1 MAYSSMTNSQL
12 PWEKFGL
19 EAGEVF
25 AAVAVPDC
33 TGLKWVKTA
42 DTRVGIA
49 IDLPGDMSPFDPG
62 RAYQNLE
69 FEVLPLSEGANP
81 LKIFCVFC
89 VDSSYFE
96 IFEDLCRSLIKV
108 LKDID
113 DPISKA
119 KTTVTRANAWSE
131 LFRSGRRELSR
142 EQVMGLICELNFLKD
157 HWKPMGRGIST
168 WYGPDDKSQDFVD
181 DGAAVAVEIKHQS
194 KEGAISI
201 SSLYQLDFDGALFLV
216 TMQLEEHAEGISL
229 NALVEEISC
238 DLNPEELADFES
250 KLIRLGYEARSTY
263 DVPFRTADKK
273 CLAVK
278 SDFPRLVVGS
288 VTGLVRANYKLQL
301 DDSFD
306 PYIISIADMEVA
318 FER

>member
-1 MAYSSMTNSQL
+1 MTSEGL
-12 PWEKFGL
+12 PWDRFQV
-19 EAGEVF
+19 GEGELLASISVSGC
-25 AAVAVPDC
+25 P
-33 TGLKWVKTA
+33 GLKWVKTSE
-42 DTRVGIA
+42 TRVGVA
-49 IDLPGDMSPFDPG
+49 VDLPNDMPVFELG
-62 RAYQNLE
+62 KAYKNLE
-69 FEVLPLSEGANP
+69 FEVLELASSASPY
-81 LKIFCVFC
+81 KVFCVFC

-119 KTTVTRANAWSE
+119 KTTVARANAWSE

-168 WYGPDDKSQDFVD
+168 WYGPDDKSQDFID

-263 DVPFRTADKK
+263 DAPFRTTDKK